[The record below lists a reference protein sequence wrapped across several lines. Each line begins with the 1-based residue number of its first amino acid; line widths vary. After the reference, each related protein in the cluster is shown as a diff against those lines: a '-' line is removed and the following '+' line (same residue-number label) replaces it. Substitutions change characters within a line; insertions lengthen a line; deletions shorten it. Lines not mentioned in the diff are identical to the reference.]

1 MPSLGDHDDIDA
13 YVGSRISL
21 RRSAMGLSQT
31 ALARE
36 LGVSFQQVQKY
47 ETGTN
52 RISASRL
59 HRVAMV
65 LGTSVESFFPETDG
79 RIDPGD
85 GAMLRV
91 DRYGRWTRPGAGF
104 SPDRTGGGTQGRGA
118 DRRCSGARFGQRNR
132 FSSVTGSCR
141 EAHPVALREAVVR

>member
-1 MPSLGDHDDIDA
+1 MPSLGDRDDIDA

-65 LGTSVESFFPETDG
+65 LGTPVEGFFPETDG

-91 DRYGRWTRPGAGF
+91 LTATADGRALALDFPQIEQAEVRTAVARIVGALA
-104 SPDRTGGGTQGRGA
+104 RGSA
-118 DRRCSGARFGQRNR
+118 SETA
-132 FSSVTGSCR
+132 S
-141 EAHPVALREAVVR
+141 AL